1 MSLDNE
7 KTFDFK
13 NSNSSQIQLQHTTLV
28 IDPEKTE
35 ELNKFK
41 KPSTHNLLYFFQNH
55 PVQPSDDS
63 ILPFSRK
70 KVFFCKNQLN
80 RNWCTYNEQSRQIF
94 CSVCLAFS
102 IDSNAFTNG
111 MSDWK
116 HVYQRI
122 SEHEASKCH
131 IQSSDA
137 YFMHVQQKNIESL
150 LFVDQKR
157 VQREEVKKNRAV
169 LDRIIEVIKVI
180 GKRGLSIRGKNNE
193 AAYLLNDP
201 ILDHGN
207 FLEMII
213 LLSRY
218 DAVLNEHLNKIVN
231 TSEKCINVDQ
241 KGVEV
246 LLLF

>member
-1 MSLDNE
+1 M
-7 KTFDFK
+7 
-13 NSNSSQIQLQHTTLV
+13 QLQHDTPA
-28 IDPEKTE
+28 IDPEKNV

-41 KPSTHNLLYFFQNH
+41 KPNSHNLMYFFQIH

-63 ILPFSRK
+63 ILPFSSK
-70 KVFFCKNQLN
+70 KVFFRNNKLN
-80 RNWCTYNEQSRQIF
+80 RNWCTYNEHSKQIF

-102 IDSNAFTNG
+102 TDSNAFTNG

-131 IQSSDA
+131 MQCSEA
-137 YFMHVQQKNIESL
+137 YFMHVQQKNIGNL
-150 LFVDQKR
+150 LLVDQKR
-157 VQREEVKKNRAV
+157 IQREEVKKNRAV
-169 LDRIIEVIKVI
+169 LERIIEVIKVI

-213 LLSRY
+213 LLSKY
-218 DAVLNEHLNKIVN
+218 DAVLN
-231 TSEKCINVDQ
+231 
-241 KGVEV
+241 
-246 LLLF
+246 